1 MKVNFSNFGLFHKSS
16 IKKAFQ
22 IVLEKTALDFE
33 CFYANV
39 KFVSEEEIRD
49 LNSTFRNIDKITDVL
64 SFPNL
69 ELKKGKEFD
78 IKQLKKEINEENGL
92 ISLGDIAI
100 CKSVAKTQ
108 AENYNHSFKR
118 EVLFL
123 ALHGFL
129 HLLGFDHEN
138 PEDEKEMFSLQK
150 DILKKCG
157 IKR

>member
-22 IVLEKTALDFE
+22 IALEKTALDFE

-78 IKQLKKEINEENGL
+78 IKQLKKEINGKGYHPAGITDQEKC
-92 ISLGDIAI
+92 IACAFCATMCPDCVI
-100 CKSVAKTQ
+100 TV
-108 AENYNHSFKR
+108 
-118 EVLFL
+118 
-123 ALHGFL
+123 
-129 HLLGFDHEN
+129 
-138 PEDEKEMFSLQK
+138 EK
-150 DILKKCG
+150 
-157 IKR
+157 